1 MQEALNNDWYVP
13 GAGTMPD
20 DLGKLLEAHGVKVT
34 RTEHANIFNLVSE
47 LAQGHRVIISVDS
60 GELWESNP
68 VAQTVAGAN
77 AETWEDWRPDHVVIV
92 SGVDISDPNNP
103 LVIVTDPGTGEVAAT
118 YSLPDFLEAW
128 EDSGFSMVA
137 TADAPPS
144 FDAEHVANIGAL
156 AYADFERWYP
166 SVAELNGHEPGFAG
180 LCAGF
185 DGLMREPGINAPQSL
200 NELLTVNSI
209 APIQPPDA
217 DWMSTIEHDLGHDLG
232 HDLHHD
238 MGLNTVDQ
246 PDSPDSDGDDG
257 SGD

>member
-185 DGLMREPGINAPQSL
+185 DGLMREP
-200 NELLTVNSI
+200 